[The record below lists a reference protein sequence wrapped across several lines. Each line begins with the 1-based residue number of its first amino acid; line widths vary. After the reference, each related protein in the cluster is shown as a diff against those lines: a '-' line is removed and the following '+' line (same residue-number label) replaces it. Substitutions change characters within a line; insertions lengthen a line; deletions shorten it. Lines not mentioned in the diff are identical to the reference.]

1 MTGRLQRLFKP
12 KRSMQKNG
20 PACSVILIWA
30 NDKQRVHL
38 CANGAGS
45 PRSALRLWRETHVRR
60 KRGPQ
65 PWACPPHGGT
75 LTELGEHAF
84 NVEWVRD
91 AGQGSLDAYILDGHA
106 ENFVRLPLP
115 AFSIT
120 LEGQPTA
127 LALAAV
133 ASPQTGETVGSTSHF
148 RAQSDA
154 IKGTNRISGE
164 IKGLEIRGQVF
175 DGVKFFVP

>member
-1 MTGRLQRLFKP
+1 MISKGFICALVGLGVLGLLSGCGEKHTSAEKEGH
-12 KRSMQKNG
+12 SH
-20 PACSVILIWA
+20 WH
-30 NDKQRVHL
+30 VHV
-38 CANGAGS
+38 A
-45 PRSALRLWRETHVRR
+45 
-60 KRGPQ
+60 
-65 PWACPPHGGT
+65 PHGGT

-127 LALAAV
+127 LVLAAV